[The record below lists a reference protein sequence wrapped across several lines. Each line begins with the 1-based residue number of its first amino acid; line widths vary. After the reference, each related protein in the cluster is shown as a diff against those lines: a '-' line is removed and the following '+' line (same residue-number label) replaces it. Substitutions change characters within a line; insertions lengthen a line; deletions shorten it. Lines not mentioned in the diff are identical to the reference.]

1 MCGKAVSRS
10 SREEA
15 EGIRQG
21 PAKRDGEGGGP
32 PPEALR
38 TGAAGAWGER
48 RFVRRR
54 TPGPADVRDAH
65 LRLDQ
70 QGLIDVLND
79 RFVLRRS
86 VAECAFLRLMG
97 IGARAPAACRQQRG
111 KQDEQVQRQ
120 EKASFHGLSARLNMN
135 RVSLILYRRSRF
147 GSRENGKKME

>member
-1 MCGKAVSRS
+1 MSGVVYRGVVVLLGK
-10 SREEA
+10 
-15 EGIRQG
+15 
-21 PAKRDGEGGGP
+21 
-32 PPEALR
+32 
-38 TGAAGAWGER
+38 
-48 RFVRRR
+48 FV
-54 TPGPADVRDAH
+54 PADVRDAH

-70 QGLIDVLND
+70 QGLVDVLDD

-86 VAECAFLRLMG
+86 VAECAFLRLVG

>member
-1 MCGKAVSRS
+1 MSGVVHRGVVVLLGK
-10 SREEA
+10 
-15 EGIRQG
+15 
-21 PAKRDGEGGGP
+21 
-32 PPEALR
+32 
-38 TGAAGAWGER
+38 
-48 RFVRRR
+48 FV
-54 TPGPADVRDAH
+54 PADVRDAH